1 MYNTMEKRFHCEHCN
16 EKISKALYYQH
27 KQLYYS
33 SAANS
38 WTCDLTPGHDI
49 HRAEQEFSFSDD
61 EMEET
66 SCEGNEST
74 ADTETVYEQD
84 QDDNIMSSSTSGEED
99 TDDDFEVDADDDD
112 TQLTELWFDNDT
124 DDDENTTVKGS
135 QVESAV
141 LRMARLYAVFIL
153 MWQTLFNTAK
163 NFG

>member
-1 MYNTMEKRFHCEHCN
+1 MEKRSDSTEHCN
-16 EKISKALYYQH
+16 EKISKTLYNLYYQH

-74 ADTETVYEQD
+74 VDTAL
-84 QDDNIMSSSTSGEED
+84 NI
-99 TDDDFEVDADDDD
+99 
-112 TQLTELWFDNDT
+112 
-124 DDDENTTVKGS
+124 
-135 QVESAV
+135 
-141 LRMARLYAVFIL
+141 
-153 MWQTLFNTAK
+153 
-163 NFG
+163 